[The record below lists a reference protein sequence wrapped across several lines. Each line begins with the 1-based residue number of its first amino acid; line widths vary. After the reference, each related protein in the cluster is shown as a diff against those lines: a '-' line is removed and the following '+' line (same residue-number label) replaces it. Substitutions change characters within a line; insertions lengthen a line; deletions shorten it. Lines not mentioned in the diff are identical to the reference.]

1 MILDLTEKM
10 LQGDSYAMSRL
21 ISMIENERLII
32 SDLMK
37 EIKDHPGHAY
47 CIGITGSPGAGKS
60 TLTSQLTMNMRKAS
74 TTVGVVACDPSSPYS
89 GGAILGDRIRMGSTF
104 LDPGVFI
111 RSMAT
116 RGNLGGLPQKVHAV
130 VSLMD
135 AFGKDFILL
144 ETVGVG
150 QAELDVRCIAET
162 NILVLTP
169 TAGDHIQAMK
179 SGIME
184 IADIF
189 VINKIDKGEPNV
201 TEEDLAAILDI
212 RIKPGQWRPPIVQ
225 TQAIEGVGTAECM
238 EAVEAHRQFLSR
250 TGTGER
256 LNRENR
262 KRIFAQIMKE
272 LLLRKVKQALE
283 NDATFQTYASQVEEN
298 RMDPYLA
305 CDKILADMD
314 IWQTVFPALEKD

>member
-1 MILDLTEKM
+1 MMLDLTEKM
-10 LQGDSYAMSRL
+10 LKGDRYAMSRL
-21 ISMIENERLII
+21 ISMVENERVVI

-37 EIKDHPGHAY
+37 EIRGHLGHSY
-47 CIGITGSPGAGKS
+47 CIGITGPPGAGKS

-74 TTVGVVACDPSSPYS
+74 ATVGVVACDPSSPYS
-89 GGAILGDRIRMGSTF
+89 GGAILGDRVRMGSTF

-116 RGNLGGLPQKVHAV
+116 RGKLGGLPQKVHAV

-135 AFGKDFILL
+135 AFGKDYILL

-150 QAELDVRCIAET
+150 QSELDVRCIADT

-184 IADIF
+184 IADVF

-201 TEEDLAAILDI
+201 TEEDLAGILDI

-225 TQAIEGVGTAECM
+225 TQAIEGFGTAECI

-250 TGTGER
+250 TGMGER
-256 LNRENR
+256 ANRENR

-283 NDATFQTYASQVEEN
+283 RNATFQTYASRVEEDK
-298 RMDPYLA
+298 MDPYLA
-305 CDKILADMD
+305 CDRILADTS
-314 IWQTVFPALEKD
+314 IWETVFRVSDDD

>member
-1 MILDLTEKM
+1 MLELTEKM

-21 ISMIENERLII
+21 ISMVENERLVI

-37 EIKDHPGHAY
+37 EIRDHLGHAY
-47 CIGITGSPGAGKS
+47 RIGITGSPGAGKS
-60 TLTSQLTMNMRKAS
+60 TLTSQLTLDMRRAS
-74 TTVGVVACDPSSPYS
+74 ATVGVVACDPSSPYS
-89 GGAILGDRIRMGSTF
+89 GGAILGDRVRMGATF
-104 LDPGVFI
+104 LDPGVYI

-116 RGNLGGLPQKVHAV
+116 RGKLGGLPQKVHAV

-135 AFGKDFILL
+135 AFGKDYILL

-150 QAELDVRCIAET
+150 QSELDVRCIADT

-201 TEEDLAAILDI
+201 TEEDLAGILDI
-212 RIKPGQWRPPIVQ
+212 RIKPDQWRPPIVQ

-238 EAVEAHRQFLSR
+238 EAVEAHREFLSR
-250 TGTGER
+250 TGMGER
-256 LNRENR
+256 ANRENR
-262 KRIFAQIMKE
+262 KQIFAQIMKE
-272 LLLRKVKQALE
+272 LLLRKVKEALQQ
-283 NDATFQTYASQVEEN
+283 NASFQTYAAQVEEN

-305 CDKILADMD
+305 CDKILEDAA
-314 IWQTVFPALEKD
+314 IWQTVFPALKND